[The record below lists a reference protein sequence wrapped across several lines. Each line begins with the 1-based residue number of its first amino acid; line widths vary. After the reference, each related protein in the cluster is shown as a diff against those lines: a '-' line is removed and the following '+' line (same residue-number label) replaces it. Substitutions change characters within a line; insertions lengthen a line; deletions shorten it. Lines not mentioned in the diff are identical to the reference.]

1 MSNLFVVGRKGKIY
15 KIFTGD
21 GEKFEN
27 DAEKRGKNTRLLVVM
42 RVGILQKIGLLGLT
56 NRTRFKK

>member
-1 MSNLFVVGRKGKIY
+1 MGSTIEY
-15 KIFTGD
+15 
-21 GEKFEN
+21 

-56 NRTRFKK
+56 NRTQFKK